1 MSSVLIKKK
10 KKDTAIP
17 VQQALALEDIKAD
30 IATDGATGIQM
41 FRDNSYDLVLLD
53 LKMPKMSG
61 EDVLKELRKIDPFV
75 DVIIYTNYTE
85 FADIKK
91 LTNIGIDGYIN
102 KGPDADLSELIEKIK
117 EKLAPLDETD
127 IAAMIKDLPQDIYF
141 NNED

>member
-1 MSSVLIKKK
+1 MSNVLIIEDE
-10 KKDTAIP
+10 KDTAIP

-75 DVIIYTNYTE
+75 DVVIYTNYTE

-102 KGPDADLSELIEKIK
+102 KGPDADLSELIETIK

-127 IAAMIKDLPQDIYF
+127 IAAMIKDLPRNIYSD
-141 NNED
+141 NED

>member
-1 MSSVLIKKK
+1 MSSVLIIEDE
-10 KKDTAIP
+10 KDTAIP